1 MFITTKALKIY
12 KLNKPYM
19 DKDLPL
25 LGFNSST
32 KIAKGE
38 KLNYKTGILYLKP
51 SDSVSIKTICSHA
64 KKAGC
69 EDDCLEASGRLA
81 MANGQL
87 AMYRRTIA
95 LLRDPEAFERHLIE
109 EIEKNKTDKYAI
121 RLNGTSDLD
130 WSRVIKALP
139 DVQFYDYSKNLKRV
153 MDNKLPNYHLTY
165 SASFNNLRCI
175 KDTIKAIQLGFNTA
189 IAFNTKEAK
198 GEFKIPEYI
207 KVSGIDVPLIS
218 FDDTDLRFLDPPCA
232 VGSLTRKGSNKEQR
246 ASALGSLNFFAD
258 LNSINLL
265 NNIII

>member
-1 MFITTKALKIY
+1 MLLTTKAMKIY
-12 KLNKPYM
+12 KRHKIYM
-19 DKDLPL
+19 ERDLPL

-32 KIAKGE
+32 KIAKGK
-38 KLNYKTGILYLKP
+38 KLDYKTGVLYLKP
-51 SDSVSIKTICSHA
+51 ANSVSIKTICSHA

-69 EDDCLEASGRLA
+69 DEDCLEASGRLG
-81 MANGQL
+81 MQNGQL

-95 LLRDPEAFERHLIE
+95 LLRDSEAFERQLIE

-139 DVQFYDYSKNLKRV
+139 DVQFYDYTKNLKRV
-153 MDNKLPNYHLTY
+153 MENDLPNYHLTY
-165 SASFNNLRCI
+165 SASFNSLRCI

-198 GEFKIPEYI
+198 GEFRIPEYL
-207 KVSGIDVPLIS
+207 KVTGIDVPLIS
-218 FDDTDLRFLDPPCA
+218 FDDTDLRFLDPPSA
-232 VGSLTRKGSNKEQR
+232 VGSLTRKGSTKEQR

-265 NNIII
+265 NKIII